1 MRAGNGTGTRVRRPA
16 RRRFDHGGSM
26 NASTVDA
33 RHASQTILIVGAGQA
48 GGRAAEALR
57 ARGFGGRIVLAG
69 DEPARPY
76 ERPPLSKD
84 VLLAGDDADCFTGW
98 LHPASFYQD
107 SRIEWRDDCVERLDL
122 ANRVAAFRDGPSI
135 HFDQCLLTTGGRARH
150 WPGLREGRHV
160 YSLRTLADAMR
171 LRERLATAQSVAVIG
186 GGFLGLEFAA
196 SARKR
201 GLDVT
206 IFESASRLLARAV
219 PAAFAARLRDKHET
233 HGVRFVFDACG
244 LRVDDS
250 GPGVRLETESG
261 SAGFDFCVVA
271 IGQTPNDDLARRS
284 GIETDNGIVVDAY
297 CRTSAPG
304 IYAAGDCANFPFGA
318 TGQRLR
324 LESWQNAQEQAI
336 VAAANMTGEQL
347 AYRPTPWFWTDQYDW
362 NIQMLGMPDSAIEC
376 WVERPSPDGK
386 ALSIGLRG
394 GAIVYALAINQGGEL
409 RALRR
414 LLERGTPVDPA
425 ALADPSVKL
434 RQLDQR
440 AA

>member
-1 MRAGNGTGTRVRRPA
+1 M
-16 RRRFDHGGSM
+16 S
-26 NASTVDA
+26 ASTIDA
-33 RHASQTILIVGAGQA
+33 RHAAQTILIVGAGQA

-76 ERPPLSKD
+76 ERPPLSKA

-107 SRIEWRDDCVERLDL
+107 ARIEWRDDCVERLDL
-122 ANRVAAFRDGPSI
+122 ANRVAAFRDGPPI
-135 HFDQCLLTTGGRARH
+135 RFDQCLLTTGGRARH
-150 WPGLREGRHV
+150 WPGLQGGRHV
-160 YSLRTLADAMR
+160 YALRTLADAMR
-171 LRERLATAQSVAVIG
+171 LRERLATAKSVAVIG

-196 SARKR
+196 SARQR

-219 PAAFAARLRDKHET
+219 PAAFAARLRDKHES

-244 LRVDDS
+244 LRVGDS
-250 GPGVRLETESG
+250 GQGVRLETESG

-318 TGQRLR
+318 TGRRLR

-336 VAAANMTGEQL
+336 VAAANMTGEPL

-362 NIQMLGMPDSAIEC
+362 NIQMLGMPDSAIES

-394 GAIVYALAINQGGEL
+394 GAIVYALAVNQGGEL